1 MNIEHE
7 VIKCNVCKQ
16 KRQLLD
22 HELITLIISRSGSE
36 INSGQK
42 VKAVNLRLYCKHCK
56 ANYSEPYPYENSK
69 TVPLFLADVK
79 KYSAKFDNM
88 EYLEI

>member
-1 MNIEHE
+1 MNIEYE
-7 VIKCNVCKQ
+7 VIQCPVCNR
-16 KRQLLD
+16 KRELID

-42 VKAVNLRLYCKHCK
+42 VKAVNLRLYCMHCK
-56 ANYSEPYPYENSK
+56 ANYSEPYPYDDPK

-79 KYSAKFDNM
+79 KHSAKFDNV
-88 EYLEI
+88 EYLEL